1 MSVVV
6 HLARM
11 PVRLCV
17 AAGKVAE
24 GMYSTAGHSRQAKTF
39 STQIDLEAVS
49 HGSVS

>member
-24 GMYSTAGHSRQAKTF
+24 GMYSTAGHSRQAKPF
-39 STQIDLEAVS
+39 WPQIGLEAFG
-49 HGSVS
+49 HGAAS